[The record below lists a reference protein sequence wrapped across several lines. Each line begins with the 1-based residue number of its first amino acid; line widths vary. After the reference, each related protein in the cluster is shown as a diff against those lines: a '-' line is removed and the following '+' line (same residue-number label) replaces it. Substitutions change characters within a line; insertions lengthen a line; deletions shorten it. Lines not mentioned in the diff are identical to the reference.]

1 MSDTLVTVNAVYQ
14 DATGNPCTG
23 TVAFRPV
30 VPAGNTDTSR
40 IVYDLYVDTDLDASG
55 ALSVDLVASDDADWA
70 LDGPLQYYVL
80 ENIDGRQQRGYT
92 IQVEGPGPVDLAASQ
107 PITTATPTVATVQGP
122 PGPGVLALAV
132 GDPVPAGTPTGT
144 VIVRY

>member
-1 MSDTLVTVNAVYQ
+1 MSDTLVTVTGTYV
-14 DATGNPCTG
+14 DAAGSPCSG

-30 VPAGNTDTSR
+30 VPAGNSSTAR
-40 IVYDLYVDTDLDASG
+40 IVYDLYVDTTLDANG
-55 ALSVDLVASDDADWA
+55 ALSVELVASDDPDWA
-70 LDGPLQYYVL
+70 LDSPLQYYVL
-80 ENIDGRQQRGYT
+80 ENITGRQQRGYM

-107 PITTATPTVATVQGP
+107 PITTVTPHVTTVQGP

-132 GDPVPAGTPTGT
+132 GAEVPAGTPAGT

>member
-1 MSDTLVTVNAVYQ
+1 MSDTLVSV
-14 DATGNPCTG
+14 TG
-23 TVAFRPV
+23 TYVDAAGDPCSGSVSFRPV
-30 VPAGNTDTSR
+30 VPAGNTDTVR
-40 IVYDLYVDTDLDASG
+40 IVYDLYVDAALDANG

-70 LDGPLQYYVL
+70 LDSPLQYFVL
-80 ENIDGRQQRGYT
+80 ENIQGRQQRGYT

-107 PITTATPTVATVQGP
+107 PVTSVTPHVTTVQGP

-132 GDPVPAGTPTGT
+132 GADIPAGTTTGT